1 MIWLYIYLGI
11 SALTFVL
18 FWFTVIEAA
27 HEFKRRYPNI
37 TTPKKS
43 VTEWVGTIFKTT
55 LLCLIPIYN
64 VLYCLALLF
73 KSEDIK
79 EKAILKTYMEA
90 KISEIENVFDWKF

>member
-1 MIWLYIYLGI
+1 MIWLYIHLGI
-11 SALTFVL
+11 GALTLIL

-37 TTPKKS
+37 TFPKNS
-43 VTEWVGTIFKTT
+43 VMEWVGTIFKTT

-64 VLYCLALLF
+64 IIYGLALLF

-79 EKAILKTYMEA
+79 EKAILKTYANALM
-90 KISEIENVFDWKF
+90 KNPENFWKF